1 MMNLKSKIQAAA
13 SKAASMSNDDKKG
26 KYNTIKKTTK
36 TVPVNQT
43 KDTSYGNKVGEMTGK
58 TTGYPKMQ
66 STLKEVSRTKRT
78 PMSPMPTLRPTSV
91 SVSAEKRTPA
101 PLSKPLPKS
110 YKGAASEYAE
120 EKMQG
125 KMIKRRG

>member
-1 MMNLKSKIQAAA
+1 MNLKSKIQAAA
-13 SKAASMSNDDKKG
+13 NRAANGPGNPNSKNNNPVPEKKQ
-26 KYNTIKKTTK
+26 YNTIKKTTK

-66 STLKEVSRTKRT
+66 STLKEVSKTKRT

-91 SVSAEKRTPA
+91 SVSAEKRTAA
-101 PLSKPLPKS
+101 PLAGQST
-110 YKGAASEYAE
+110 
-120 EKMQG
+120 MG
-125 KMIKRRG
+125 KTKKRG

>member
-1 MMNLKSKIQAAA
+1 MNLKSKIQAAA
-13 SKAASMSNDDKKG
+13 SRAANGPGDPKDKNNNPVPPKG
-26 KYNTIKKTTK
+26 
-36 TVPVNQT
+36 
-43 KDTSYGNKVGEMTGK
+43 SYGNKVGKELGK

-91 SVSAEKRTPA
+91 SVSAEKRTAA

-110 YKGAASEYAE
+110 YKGGASEYAE

-125 KMIKRRG
+125 RMSKRRS

>member
-1 MMNLKSKIQAAA
+1 MNLKSKIQAAA
-13 SKAASMSNDDKKG
+13 NRAANGPGDPKDKKQ
-26 KYNTIKKTTK
+26 YDTIKKTTK

-43 KDTSYGNKVGEMTGK
+43 KGALSGNQIATALGK

-91 SVSAEKRTPA
+91 SVSVEKRTAA
-101 PLSKPLPKS
+101 PLAGKS
-110 YKGAASEYAE
+110 T
-120 EKMQG
+120 MG
-125 KMIKRRG
+125 KTKRRG